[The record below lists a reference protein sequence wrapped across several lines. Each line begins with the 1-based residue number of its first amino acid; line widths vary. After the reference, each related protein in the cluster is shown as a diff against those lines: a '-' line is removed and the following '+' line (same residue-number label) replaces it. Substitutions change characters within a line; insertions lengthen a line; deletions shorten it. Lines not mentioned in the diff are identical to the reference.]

1 MNRTTLLQD
10 RRIEEFEELLKRWHH
25 VLQKAG
31 QLEKLTTGLLLPRGR
46 GFSGKPH
53 ADRCGAKRG
62 RPLNG
67 RPRYVWLR
75 APQMAARYLPSV
87 PPRIAWAT
95 AGMVAA
101 MAGATARRIFS
112 SSAVKPSA
120 ACCWPAGAGAG

>member
-10 RRIEEFEELLKRWHH
+10 RQIEKVKELLKRCHH

-31 QLEKLTTGLLLPRGR
+31 QFESLPASRGR
-46 GFSGKPH
+46 GFSSKPL
-53 ADRCGAKRG
+53 ADRCAAKKRG
-62 RPLNG
+62 RPLSG
-67 RPRYVWLR
+67 RPRYVWLY
-75 APQMAARYLPSV
+75 APQMAARYLRSV